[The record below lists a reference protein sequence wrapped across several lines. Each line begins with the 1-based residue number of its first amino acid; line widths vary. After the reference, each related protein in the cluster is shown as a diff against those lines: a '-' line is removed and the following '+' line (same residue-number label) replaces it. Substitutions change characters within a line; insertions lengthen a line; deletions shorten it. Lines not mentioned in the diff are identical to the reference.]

1 MVGPADPPATITEP
15 PIVNAHPHFGD
26 VRQSHDSVV
35 DWDVTVEHLIAAM
48 DEHHVDATIL
58 KPPGGA
64 NGREVRAAR
73 ILGGNAID
81 LYDLEVEKQ
90 DFTEAPVLTTS

>member
-1 MVGPADPPATITEP
+1 
-15 PIVNAHPHFGD
+15 
-26 VRQSHDSVV
+26 
-35 DWDVTVEHLIAAM
+35 M

-58 KPPGGA
+58 KPLGGA

-73 ILGGNAID
+73 IRGGNANA
-81 LYDLEVEKQ
+81 LYDLEMEKQ

>member
-1 MVGPADPPATITEP
+1 
-15 PIVNAHPHFGD
+15 
-26 VRQSHDSVV
+26 
-35 DWDVTVEHLIAAM
+35 M

-58 KPPGGA
+58 KPLGGA

-73 ILGGNAID
+73 IRGGNPNA
-81 LYDLEVEKQ
+81 LYDLEMEKQ